1 MWKVMMKKVIAHAL
15 SLIVVI
21 AACSR
26 PATQD
31 EALGA
36 YAMNKGKARD
46 TLIVYPNGTYARRYA
61 ARGAALVVVDSGRWT
76 WDTHKTEQF
85 LTLEKFIPRW
95 NDELYPPTRATPG
108 FWPARPERRF
118 DGTVS
123 IPVERDLGWAY
134 VRVQP

>member
-1 MWKVMMKKVIAHAL
+1 MKVIGHAL

-21 AACSR
+21 GACSR
-26 PATQD
+26 PATRD
-31 EALGA
+31 EAVGA

-46 TLIVYPNGTYARRYA
+46 TLIVYSNGTYTRRYA
-61 ARGAALVVVDSGRWT
+61 VPGAVVVADSGRWT
-76 WDTHKTEQF
+76 WDTLKTDHF

-108 FWPARPERRF
+108 SWPATPERRF

-123 IPVERDLGWAY
+123 IPVEGDLGWAY
-134 VRVQP
+134 VRVQH

>member
-1 MWKVMMKKVIAHAL
+1 MKKKVIAHAL

-31 EALGA
+31 EALGT

-46 TLIVYPNGTYARRYA
+46 TLVVYPNGTYARRYA
-61 ARGAALVVVDSGRWT
+61 VPGAAIVVDSGRWT
-76 WDTHKTEQF
+76 WDTLKTEQS

-108 FWPARPERRF
+108 VWPTRPERRF
-118 DGTVS
+118 NGTVR
-123 IPVERDLGWAY
+123 IPVEGDLGWAY
-134 VRVQP
+134 VRVQR